1 MYFLKRYYSFDLR
14 SLALQRI
21 SVAFVLIIDAYIR
34 ITDIVAH
41 YTESGVLPIGTFGGF
56 KQIFNYFPDTTI
68 TYFIFFSIYILSA
81 FCLLIGYKTKVF
93 TFICWWMLCQIQARN
108 PYILQGGDDLLRL
121 ALFWLLFLPTHKRWS
136 ADSYYS
142 KFQISDNQYFS
153 FANIGYLALIASVY
167 FFSALL
173 KNSEEWLT
181 EGSAIY
187 YALSLDQLVLPIGKM
202 IYPYPW
208 LLKFL
213 THCVFG
219 LELLLPIMLLSP
231 FQKLRN
237 VALFLLMALHLGI
250 GSTLY
255 VGLFFIIGI
264 STLVGIYQGPLLDKI
279 ETSRWF
285 HSSFRKPQLARQS
298 EEIIGNPLVNAFSI
312 LCIVYCLTWNFSSI
326 PSFPFE
332 FREDFQ
338 KIGYTLRLDQKWAMF
353 APTVFKD
360 DGWLIAEGITKDK
373 PSINLF
379 NGQSPID
386 VSKPKNI
393 VKMFKND
400 RWRKYSENILFVD
413 LSWLRLQYSKYL
425 VQQWNA
431 NHIQKID
438 SFNLIYMKEVTG
450 PNYYNFPI
458 KKEILNSYKE

>member
-21 SVAFVLIIDAYIR
+21 SVAFVLILDAYIR
-34 ITDIVAH
+34 INDIVAH
-41 YTESGVLPIGTFGGF
+41 YTASGVLPLGSFGGF
-56 KQIFNYFPDTTI
+56 KQIFTYFPDTPI
-68 TYFIFFSIYILSA
+68 TYYIWFTVYILSA

-136 ADSYYS
+136 ADSYFS
-142 KFQISDNQYFS
+142 KFQISNNSYFS
-153 FANIGYLALIASVY
+153 FANIGYLCLIASVY

-173 KNSEEWLT
+173 KNSDEWLKD
-181 EGSAIY
+181 GSAVY
-187 YALSLDQLVLPIGKM
+187 YALSLDQLVLPMGKL

-208 LLKFL
+208 LLKIL
-213 THCVFG
+213 TYSVYYS
-219 LELLLPIMLLSP
+219 ELILPFFLLSP
-231 FQKLRN
+231 FKKLRN
-237 VALFLLMALHLGI
+237 ITVLVLLMMHLGI

-264 STLVGIYQGPLLDKI
+264 STLVTLYQGSLLDKI
-279 ETSRWF
+279 DNSAWLRI
-285 HSSFRKPQLARQS
+285 RIKKPILVR
-298 EEIIGNPLVNAFSI
+298 EKIEIITNPMLNVFSI
-312 LCIVYCLTWNFSSI
+312 LVTVYCLTWNFSSV

-332 FREDFQ
+332 FKADFQ

-360 DGWLIAEGITKDK
+360 DGWLIAEGFTKEK
-373 PSINLF
+373 QRINLF
-379 NGQSPID
+379 NGESPID
-386 VSKPKNI
+386 ENKPKSV

-413 LSWLRLQYSKYL
+413 LSWLRYHYCKYL
-425 VQQWNA
+425 VKQWNA
-431 NHIQKID
+431 AHTLQVD
-438 SFNLIYMKEVTG
+438 SINLIYMKEVSG
-450 PNYYNFPI
+450 PNYYHFPI

>member
-1 MYFLKRYYSFDLR
+1 MYFLKKYYSFDLR

-21 SVAFVLIIDAYIR
+21 SVAFVLLLDAYIR

-41 YTESGVLPIGTFGGF
+41 YTASGVLPLGTFGGF
-56 KQIFNYFPDTTI
+56 KQIFTYFPDTAI
-68 TYFIFFSIYILSA
+68 TYYVFFSIYILST

-108 PYILQGGDDLLRL
+108 PYLLQGGDDLLRL
-121 ALFWLLFLPTHKRWS
+121 ALFWILFLPTNKRWS

-142 KFQISDNQYFS
+142 KVHINNNQHFS

-173 KNSEEWLT
+173 KTSDEWHK

-187 YALSLDQLVLPIGKM
+187 YALSLDQLVLPLGEI

-208 LLKFL
+208 LLKIL
-213 THCVFG
+213 THTVYY
-219 LELLLPIMLLSP
+219 LELLLPVFLLSP
-231 FQKLRN
+231 FLKLRN
-237 VALFLLMALHLGI
+237 MALLLLLLMHIGI

-264 STLVGIYQGPLLDKI
+264 STLVGIYNGSLLDKM
-279 ETSRWF
+279 ESQPWF
-285 HSSFRKPQLARQS
+285 RNLFRKPQLSRQS
-298 EEIIGNPLVNAFSI
+298 ITLTYNPLVNAFSI
-312 LCIVYCLTWNFSSI
+312 LCIVYCMTWNFSGV
-326 PSFPFE
+326 PDFPFE
-332 FREDFQ
+332 FKEDFQ
-338 KIGYTLRLDQKWAMF
+338 KIGYSLRLDQKWAMF

-360 DGWLIAEGITKDK
+360 DGWLIAEGFTKK
-373 PSINLF
+373 KQPINLF

-386 VSKPKNI
+386 MSKPKSI

-413 LSWLRLQYSKYL
+413 LSWLRLHYCKYL
-425 VQQWNA
+425 VQQWNKT
-431 NHIQKID
+431 HLLQID
-438 SFNLIYMKEVTG
+438 SINLIYMKEVTG
-450 PNYYNFPI
+450 PNYYNFPV
-458 KKEILNSYKE
+458 KKEILNSYKQ